1 MSAKNDYQVITE
13 SAQLAEICRRFSD
26 SPFVS
31 IDTEFIRET
40 TFWARLCLIQM
51 ADPEVAVIVDPLAE
65 GLDLAPFF
73 ELMRNEKVTKVFHAA
88 RQDVEIFVKLDG
100 AVPQPLF
107 DTQLAAMVCGY
118 GDQIS
123 YDQLVYRVTGVRID
137 KSSRFTDWQRRPLS
151 QKQLDYAVSD
161 VTHLCDVYRFLKANL
176 EEQQRSDWVA
186 EELAVLNDIETYRTH
201 PENAWKRLKMR
212 VRKPRQLAVMQKV
225 AAWREKEAQLRDV
238 PRQRV
243 LKDEAIYEIALQQPR
258 NAEQMARL
266 RALPRGFE
274 RSHAAQALIAAVEE
288 ALAVPD
294 ADLPSIP
301 KPRPAPEH
309 ASASAELLKVLL
321 KMVSE
326 KHGVASR
333 LVATVD
339 ELEKIAAD
347 DDADVPAMKGW
358 RRQLFG
364 EQALALKRGEMALLL
379 GNGRVRAVS
388 VEDMQIAAE

>member
-1 MSAKNDYQVITE
+1 MSAKNDYQVITD
-13 SAQLAEICRRFSD
+13 SAQLAEICRRFSA

-176 EEQQRSDWVA
+176 EEQKRSDWVA
-186 EELAVLNDIETYRTH
+186 EELAVLNDVETYRTH

-225 AAWREKEAQLRDV
+225 AAWREKEAQSRDV

-326 KHGVASR
+326 EHGVASR

-347 DDADVPAMKGW
+347 DHADVPAMKGW

-364 EQALALKRGEMALLL
+364 DQALALKRGEMALLL
-379 GNGRVRAVS
+379 GNGRVRAVQI
-388 VEDMQIAAE
+388 EDMQAAAE

>member
-1 MSAKNDYQVITE
+1 MSAKNDYQVITD
-13 SAQLAEICRRFSD
+13 SAQLAEICRRFSA

-176 EEQQRSDWVA
+176 EEQKRSDWVA
-186 EELAVLNDIETYRTH
+186 EELAVLNDVETYRTH

-225 AAWREKEAQLRDV
+225 AAWREKEAQSRDV

-326 KHGVASR
+326 EHGVASR

-347 DDADVPAMKGW
+347 DHADVPAMKGW

-364 EQALALKRGEMALLL
+364 DQALALKRGEMALLL
-379 GNGRVRAVS
+379 GNGRVRAVQ
-388 VEDMQIAAE
+388 VEDMQAAAE

>member
-13 SAQLAEICRRFSD
+13 SEQLAEICRRFSA

-176 EEQQRSDWVA
+176 EEQKRSDWVA
-186 EELAVLNDIETYRTH
+186 EELAVLNDVETYRTH

-225 AAWREKEAQLRDV
+225 AAWREKEAQSRDV

-274 RSHAAQALIAAVEE
+274 RSHSAQALIAAVEE

-294 ADLPSIP
+294 DELPSIP

-326 KHGVASR
+326 EHGVASR

-347 DDADVPAMKGW
+347 DHADVPAMKGW

-364 EQALALKRGEMALLL
+364 ERALALKRGEMALLL
-379 GNGRVRAVS
+379 GNGRVRAVQ
-388 VEDMQIAAE
+388 VDDMQAAAE